1 MLRREGTDIKVL
13 EMFYREVVQA
23 VLLFGS
29 ESGVLLSAMV
39 KTVERAHTGFLH
51 QITGKRVR
59 RNSDGTWVKFVV
71 GDRWESE
78 GIQSKST

>member
-39 KTVERAHTGFLH
+39 KTVERAHTGFL
-51 QITGKRVR
+51 K
-59 RNSDGTWVKFVV
+59 
-71 GDRWESE
+71 
-78 GIQSKST
+78 